1 MTELS
6 TKKPLMLSF
15 QELPW
20 TNQLVVSSETKEK
33 RSKVCFVLFLM
44 PSILFSI
51 LRKLCAILYY
61 LNLANINLRLYHLA
75 PFLKY
80 RIHRSFLCKEHL
92 PFQNKK
98 QKCCFW
104 LVNKFAYSCE
114 PYRLL
119 KHQSNTP
126 QFLF

>member
-6 TKKPLMLSF
+6 TEKPLILSF

-33 RSKVCFVLFLM
+33 TSKGFFLM

-51 LRKLCAILYY
+51 LREICAVLYY

-80 RIHRSFLCKEHL
+80 RIHIKMFS
-92 PFQNKK
+92 
-98 QKCCFW
+98 
-104 LVNKFAYSCE
+104 V
-114 PYRLL
+114 
-119 KHQSNTP
+119 
-126 QFLF
+126 

>member
-6 TKKPLMLSF
+6 TEKPLMLSF

-33 RSKVCFVLFLM
+33 RSKVFFFLM

-51 LRKLCAILYY
+51 LREICAVLYY

-80 RIHRSFLCKEHL
+80 RIHIKMFS
-92 PFQNKK
+92 
-98 QKCCFW
+98 
-104 LVNKFAYSCE
+104 V
-114 PYRLL
+114 
-119 KHQSNTP
+119 
-126 QFLF
+126 

>member
-33 RSKVCFVLFLM
+33 RSKVVFFFLM

-51 LRKLCAILYY
+51 LRELCAILYY

-75 PFLKY
+75 LFLKY
-80 RIHRSFLCKEHL
+80 RIHIKTFS
-92 PFQNKK
+92 
-98 QKCCFW
+98 
-104 LVNKFAYSCE
+104 V
-114 PYRLL
+114 
-119 KHQSNTP
+119 
-126 QFLF
+126 

>member
-6 TKKPLMLSF
+6 TEKPLILSF

-33 RSKVCFVLFLM
+33 TSKVFFFLM

-51 LRKLCAILYY
+51 LREICTVLYY

-80 RIHRSFLCKEHL
+80 RIHIKMFS
-92 PFQNKK
+92 
-98 QKCCFW
+98 
-104 LVNKFAYSCE
+104 V
-114 PYRLL
+114 
-119 KHQSNTP
+119 
-126 QFLF
+126 

>member
-6 TKKPLMLSF
+6 TENPLILSF

-33 RSKVCFVLFLM
+33 TSKGFFLM

-51 LRKLCAILYY
+51 LREICAVLYY

-80 RIHRSFLCKEHL
+80 RIHIKMFS
-92 PFQNKK
+92 
-98 QKCCFW
+98 
-104 LVNKFAYSCE
+104 V
-114 PYRLL
+114 
-119 KHQSNTP
+119 
-126 QFLF
+126 

>member
-33 RSKVCFVLFLM
+33 RSKVFFVFLVFLM
-44 PSILFSI
+44 PSILFRI
-51 LRKLCAILYY
+51 LRELCAILYY

-75 PFLKY
+75 LFLKY
-80 RIHRSFLCKEHL
+80 RIHIKTFS
-92 PFQNKK
+92 
-98 QKCCFW
+98 
-104 LVNKFAYSCE
+104 V
-114 PYRLL
+114 
-119 KHQSNTP
+119 
-126 QFLF
+126 

>member
-6 TKKPLMLSF
+6 TEKPLILSF

-33 RSKVCFVLFLM
+33 TSKGFFLM

-51 LRKLCAILYY
+51 LREICTVLYY

-80 RIHRSFLCKEHL
+80 RIHIKMFS
-92 PFQNKK
+92 
-98 QKCCFW
+98 
-104 LVNKFAYSCE
+104 V
-114 PYRLL
+114 
-119 KHQSNTP
+119 
-126 QFLF
+126 